1 MKTCVADVI
10 LHFNGEIE
18 RHLRFRSD
26 EHIGILS
33 LTFKKEKPP
42 KKASIRDH
50 LLQCDKNPSFDEFTI
65 LAHRIK
71 KHWLNIRESL
81 FIKRNQLFLILK
93 RLEVSFIPTPP
104 LLPCG
109 FNCYKE
115 TNNVS
120 LWQMMSFFLTLTYF
134 K

>member
-71 KHWLNIRESL
+71 KH
-81 FIKRNQLFLILK
+81 
-93 RLEVSFIPTPP
+93 
-104 LLPCG
+104 
-109 FNCYKE
+109 
-115 TNNVS
+115 
-120 LWQMMSFFLTLTYF
+120 
-134 K
+134 

>member
-10 LHFNGEIE
+10 LHFNGETE
-18 RHLRFRSD
+18 RQLRFRSD
-26 EHIGILS
+26 EHIGIPS
-33 LTFKKEKPP
+33 LFFKKKKPP

-50 LLQCDKNPSFDEFTI
+50 LLQCVKNPSFGEFII

-71 KHWLNIRESL
+71 KHWLKIRESL
-81 FIKRNQLFLILK
+81 FIKRNQLFLILN
-93 RLEVSFIPTPP
+93 RLEVSLTPASP

-109 FNCYKE
+109 FPCYKE

-120 LWQMMSFFLTLTYF
+120 L
-134 K
+134 